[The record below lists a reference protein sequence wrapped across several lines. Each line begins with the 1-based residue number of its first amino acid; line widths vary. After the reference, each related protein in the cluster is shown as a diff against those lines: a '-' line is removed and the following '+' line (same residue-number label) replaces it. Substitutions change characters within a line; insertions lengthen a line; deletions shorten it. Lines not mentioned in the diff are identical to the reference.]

1 MVKMKRL
8 VLIFTL
14 SAAGVSAGAQME
26 RIIQPSDL
34 KQQTIISE
42 PVTLRKG
49 FLRAGVSM
57 NYTVR
62 DKYFN
67 SSASKEYRPSSI
79 WGTSFDYNL
88 NLQYGLT
95 ERLEADVIVP
105 LVNNRNEGTVTTI
118 QPVVNTEV
126 TEKTVQRSAGIGDC
140 RFILLYQLIPEKE
153 NRFSLT
159 LSGDLLL
166 PTGKKDISGIRDL
179 NNYNLPTGE
188 GNFRAGGGLF
198 FRKILYPYSFSAEI
212 AYFYNFSGNKLI
224 DPRDTKST
232 GFKPGN
238 IFDAG
243 GSFSLHLNE
252 WIALT
257 NEISYFNQAKGT
269 QEYLI
274 ARNIDSR
281 WKLEYTPRL
290 VFQIRRFRITQFVS
304 IPLFGRNID
313 ADPEY
318 SMSVQYT
325 F

>member
-1 MVKMKRL
+1 MKRL
-8 VLIFTL
+8 LLIFTF
-14 SAAGVSAGAQME
+14 SAAAASAGAQME

-34 KQQTIISE
+34 KQQTIINE

-49 FLRAGVSM
+49 FLRAGISM
-57 NYTVR
+57 SYTVR

-67 SSASKEYRPSSI
+67 SSASREYRPASI

-95 ERLEADVIVP
+95 ERLEFDIIVP

-118 QPVVNTEV
+118 QPVVNTAV
-126 TEKTVQRSAGIGDC
+126 TKKTVQRSAGIGDC
-140 RFILLYQLIPEKE
+140 RLGLLYQIIREKE
-153 NRFSLT
+153 SRFSLT
-159 LSGDLLL
+159 LSVDVLV
-166 PTGKKDISGIRDL
+166 PTGKKDISGIKDL

-188 GNFRAGGGLF
+188 GNFRTGAGLF
-198 FRKILYPYSFSAEI
+198 FRKILYPYSFSGGI
-212 AYFYNFSGNKLI
+212 AYFHNFSGNKLI
-224 DPRDTKST
+224 DPQDTKST

-238 IFDAG
+238 VFDASAG
-243 GSFSLHLNE
+243 FSLHLNE

-257 NEISYFNQAKGT
+257 NEIGYFNQAKGT
-269 QEYLI
+269 QDYLVE
-274 ARNIDSR
+274 RSIDSR
-281 WKLEYTPRL
+281 WNLDYTPRL
-290 VFQIRRFRITQFVS
+290 VFQIRRFRITQLVS
-304 IPLFGRNID
+304 IPLFGRNMD